1 MSDMHIAEDFPG
13 IELNNQ
19 SLEIVEKLYY
29 LDKVIIRIWMD
40 DVNSDI

>member
-1 MSDMHIAEDFPG
+1 MHIAKDFPG